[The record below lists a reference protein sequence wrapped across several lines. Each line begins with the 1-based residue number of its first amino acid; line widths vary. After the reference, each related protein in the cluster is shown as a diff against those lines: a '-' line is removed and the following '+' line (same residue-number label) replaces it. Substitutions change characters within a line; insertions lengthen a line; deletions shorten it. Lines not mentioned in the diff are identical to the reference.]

1 MFSHCF
7 WMGFRCFRKDFRSF
21 NNRFAMVCIDSSMV
35 SQRISPT
42 YRNVFFAMVVNDF
55 VMALLWVAL
64 FFWLCCNGL
73 GLAMASIASL
83 FRNGSRWFFNHF
95 AMVPIACS
103 EACAI
108 VLIDLFT
115 GFAVVLIDL
124 PWLSLISSAL
134 PMALFAFWLSIAP
147 PMALFTLSLVL
158 QWSSLIYQWFSMAIM
173 DIPMVLQW
181 FSTLFDRQNGF
192 HCFFKGIAMVRAD
205 FPIIGNCWLGRI
217 FDCSGMICNDCS
229 MVCND
234 SHCFFDGLAI
244 VLTQLSHVL
253 QLFRMSFN
261 VFAIDFADFPMVL
274 QWFSL
279 IVRWSAMVFI
289 VFHYVRRALHGFYKC
304 ESPHK
309 HNVGPTARCAPVTS
323 L

>member
-1 MFSHCF
+1 
-7 WMGFRCFRKDFRSF
+7 
-21 NNRFAMVCIDSSMV
+21 
-35 SQRISPT
+35 
-42 YRNVFFAMVVNDF
+42 
-55 VMALLWVAL
+55 
-64 FFWLCCNGL
+64 
-73 GLAMASIASL
+73 MASIASL

-309 HNVGPTARCAPVTS
+309 HNVGPTARCAPVAF